1 MASYRRRGSHAARP
15 VTAPFVTGKQA
26 PENGAGGDR
35 PVTGGIPGDARRSV
49 RGMSLSV
56 FRGPPSLAKV
66 IAAVIAAGL
75 VVAVFAGGLWSTP
88 SAEPTVEAFLLAWQD
103 NQYQAAAQLTTGNPA
118 VVARALQDAYYQLDA
133 AAFYLSMGPINQ
145 HGNQARATF
154 QASVDLGQDGAPW
167 NYNGRFDLRQTP
179 AGWRVVW
186 SPQVINPG
194 LGPGLRL
201 AVVSTTPKRALLE
214 DISGA
219 PLQQPSTVYVA
230 GVRPDRLA
238 HPAAT
243 AAALGRVTKLDASQ
257 LLGRILA
264 APRSSFQELVVL
276 RPSQYRWMARRL
288 ARVPGLII
296 RLARARLFTSI
307 APAVVGSVGTEAAA
321 ELRDQG
327 ITYRPGATIGLTGLQ
342 KARNH
347 DLAGTPTVQVVTETA
362 RGRHVSVL
370 KSWPGQP
377 SRPVRTTI
385 DAGLQTAADGAL
397 ASLPASAA
405 VVAVQSSTGRVL
417 TVAEHTG
424 AGLPAIDP
432 LAGQYPP
439 GPAFTIVSTEALL
452 VSGMQVNRQVPCHQ
466 VNDVGGEL
474 FTNVPREQDF
484 GSQPAFSADFAHACG
499 TAFSGLSLGL
509 TGRDLAGAAA
519 RFGLGARWQ
528 LPLPSY
534 SGTMQPPGS
543 VAAVAAGTIGE
554 GSVLV
559 SPLAMALIA
568 AQVDSGARHAPSLI
582 ITPGDPPAAGK
593 AAGTV
598 SAGDLATLRA
608 LMRATVHQGAARQAD
623 LAGLPVYG
631 QVGTVLDRPGK
642 HPVWATWF
650 VGYRG
655 DVAIAVLELSRSA
668 SMSAVPLAS
677 RVLAA
682 AR

>member
-15 VTAPFVTGKQA
+15 VTAPFVTVKHA
-26 PENGAGGDR
+26 PENGAGEDR
-35 PVTGGIPGDARRSV
+35 PVTGGTPGGGRRSV
-49 RGMSLSV
+49 RGISLNF
-56 FRGPPSLAKV
+56 FRAPPSLAKV
-66 IAAVIAAGL
+66 IAAVIAVGL

-103 NQYQAAAQLTTGNPA
+103 KQYQAAAQLTTGNPA
-118 VVARALQDAYYQLDA
+118 VVARALQDAYLQLDA
-133 AAFYLSMGPINQ
+133 AAFYLSMGPIGQ
-145 HGNQARATF
+145 HGDQASATF

-167 NYNGRFDLRQTP
+167 NYNGRFGVRQTP

-194 LGPGLRL
+194 LRAGLRL

-214 DISGA
+214 DITGT

-238 HPAAT
+238 HPAVT
-243 AAALGRVTKLDASQ
+243 AARLGRVTKLDASQ
-257 LLGRILA
+257 LLGWILA

-276 RPSQYRWMARRL
+276 RPSQYRWMAHRL
-288 ARVPGLII
+288 GRVPGLII
-296 RLARARLFTSI
+296 RPARARLFTSI
-307 APAVVGSVGTEAAA
+307 APAVVGSVGTEASA

-327 ITYRPGATIGLTGLQ
+327 IAYRPGATIGLTGLQ
-342 KARNH
+342 RARNH

-362 RGRHVSVL
+362 KGRKVSVL
-370 KSWPGQP
+370 RSWPGQP

-385 DAGLQTAADGAL
+385 DAGLQTTADGAL

-405 VVAVQSSTGRVL
+405 VVAIQSSTGRIL
-417 TVAEHTG
+417 TIAEHSQPG
-424 AGLPAIDP
+424 IGGVDP
-432 LAGQYPP
+432 LAGRYPP

-452 VSGMQVNRQVPCHQ
+452 ASGMQVNRQVPCHR
-466 VNDVGGEL
+466 VNDVGGQL
-474 FTNVPREQDF
+474 FTNVPREQNF
-484 GSQPAFSADFAHACG
+484 GSQPPFSADFAHACG

-509 TGRDLAGAAA
+509 TGRDLTGAAA

-528 LPLPSY
+528 LPLPSFAG
-534 SGTMQPPGS
+534 SMQPPGS
-543 VAAVAAGTIGE
+543 VAAVAAGAIGE
-554 GSVLV
+554 GSVQV

-568 AQVDSGARHAPSLI
+568 AQVDSGARHAPSMI
-582 ITPGDPPAAGK
+582 ITPGDPATAGRAAG
-593 AAGTV
+593 AV
-598 SAGDLATLRA
+598 SAAYLATLRA
-608 LMRATVHQGAARQAD
+608 LMRATVHQGVARQAD

-631 QVGTVLDRPGK
+631 QVGTVLYRPGK

-668 SMSAVPLAS
+668 STSAVPLAA

-682 AR
+682 SG